1 MKKIIWCLLLM
12 LLLTACGTETETE
25 APPQEAEVC
34 GVPVYEGP
42 EEEPDETVQVEFAC
56 DGGMI
61 VVQLPTDWQWEMDEI
76 TEDSWGMGISFRP
89 GTESEGWLRLRYYP
103 GKFGVC
109 GTGLEESEVTFA
121 NGLSGQMGFY
131 DGSEKWSFIS
141 FYPDLPHYALDV
153 DFADWVMEY
162 EQQIF
167 EILGTA
173 QLG

>member
-1 MKKIIWCLLLM
+1 MKKILWFALLM
-12 LLLTACGTETETE
+12 LLLTACASNAVETTPEE
-25 APPQEAEVC
+25 PEVC
-34 GVPVYEGP
+34 GAPLYEGP
-42 EEEPDETVQVEFAC
+42 EEAPDETVQVEFVC

-61 VVQLPTDWQWEMDEI
+61 VVQLPADWQWEVDEI
-76 TEDSWGMGISFRP
+76 TEDAFAMGINFRP
-89 GTESEGWLRLRYYP
+89 GTETEGWLRLRYWP

-109 GTGLEESEVTFA
+109 GTGLEETEVTFA
-121 NGLSGQMGFY
+121 NGLRGRMGFY

-141 FYPDLPHYALDV
+141 FYPDLPQYALDV

-162 EQQIF
+162 EQQII